1 MDGERGA
8 NGANGT
14 GGPTWGRPRITEAQ
28 RVMAVALL
36 ANAIRSEENHRLR
49 ARGRPLGDVLPGF
62 GGRGRADAS
71 RRYVQGMRD
80 LLAVLFDGGRA
91 VADSCYQEAR
101 AQALGDE
108 PAP

>member
-1 MDGERGA
+1 MDGDHGG
-8 NGANGT
+8 NGASGT
-14 GGPTWGRPRITEAQ
+14 GGLRRGRPPMTEEQ

-36 ANAIRSEENHRLR
+36 ANAIRSEEHQRAR

-62 GGRGRADAS
+62 GTRGRADAS

-91 VADSCYQEAR
+91 VADDCYREAR

-108 PAP
+108 PAS